1 MMLSGLLLA
10 AFLVSWTMTL
20 ILRRYALAKSLID
33 IPNERSSHSIPTP
46 RGGGVAIVLTFALTL
61 PVLSSI
67 GLIATQALFGLLG
80 AGLLIPFW
88 LFFGVL
94 LTASRFPGYSHV
106 DLAMS
111 QLGAVGAPT
120 HDFSPWV
127 NNVPLG
133 VLFVICAVGL
143 LRRFRGSGLATV
155 SALLVL
161 VHGLASISAGVFPCD
176 QGCLPAQ
183 PSLSQKLHNLSGLV
197 MFVSLTL
204 ASASWIFLGRR
215 LLGSVGFAFIKV

>member
-1 MMLSGLLLA
+1 MR
-10 AFLVSWTMTL
+10 T
-20 ILRRYALAKSLID
+20 ID
-33 IPNERSSHSIPTP
+33 R
-46 RGGGVAIVLTFALTL
+46 V
-61 PVLSSI
+61 
-67 GLIATQALFGLLG
+67 LLG

-111 QLGAVGAPT
+111 QLGAMGAPT
-120 HDFSPWV
+120 HAWSPWL
-127 NNVPLG
+127 NNLPLG
-133 VLFVICAVGL
+133 VLFVLCALGL
-143 LRRFRGSGLATV
+143 LRRFQGSRLAAV

-215 LLGSVGFAFIKV
+215 LLGSVGFARFSLLCVLLSLATVGLMAGAMESGHGFGLYQRLNYGVAVIWLALLAWLGLRESGAAA